1 MTKLNFWLTAATVCS
16 ALAYSSAS
24 VAADAQA
31 AMTDT
36 DGQPLGT
43 IDLIDAPTGTLLRI
57 ELDGLAPG
65 PKAIHIHS
73 VGDCTDPSDGFVA
86 SGGHVNPNGQAH
98 GLLNS
103 DGPDAGDLTNFYVH
117 DNGYAWAEIFTPLAS
132 LDGHVGATILDD
144 DGAALVVHTRSDDH
158 SSQPIGGAGARV
170 ACGLIEPSQ

>member
-1 MTKLNFWLTAATVCS
+1 MLIMTKLNFWLTAATMCS

-73 VGDCTDPSDGFVA
+73 VGDCTD
-86 SGGHVNPNGQAH
+86 GQAH
-98 GLLNS
+98 GLLNP